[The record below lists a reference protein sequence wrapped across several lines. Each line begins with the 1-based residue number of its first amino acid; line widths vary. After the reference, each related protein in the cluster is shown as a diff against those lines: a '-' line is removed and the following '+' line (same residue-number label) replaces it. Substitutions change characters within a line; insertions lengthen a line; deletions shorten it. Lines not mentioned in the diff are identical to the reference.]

1 MYSILQMKILERR
14 VVKMKMSPFE
24 RKFGKYAISNLSFV
38 LVMCYAVG
46 YVLQMFGG
54 QGILYGYLTLDPYA
68 VLHGQVWRLFE
79 YVLPDPAFKRQY
91 LSNGHHAVFLLFHRH
106 DAGTDMGNLPV

>member
-1 MYSILQMKILERR
+1 
-14 VVKMKMSPFE
+14 MKMSPFE

-54 QGILYGYLTLDPYA
+54 QVILYGYLTLDPYA
-68 VLHGQVWRLFE
+68 VL
-79 YVLPDPAFKRQY
+79 
-91 LSNGHHAVFLLFHRH
+91 
-106 DAGTDMGNLPV
+106 